1 MEKNILSHFIVTN
14 VYSSTTMYTEE
25 NTRIKKNN
33 RHGWAF
39 VLKFEGET
47 VYTQN
52 GREYTSDINN
62 VLILPKGCSYEWR
75 CTKAGH
81 FTIVEFDSDV
91 TCENIFC
98 FPVKN
103 GEKYLTRFQRIEYI
117 MALKETGYKL
127 EAMKEVY
134 STLQS
139 LVQSRNSYLPSD
151 KSAKI
156 TPALEYIAKNYA
168 KSITNEE
175 LASLTGMS
183 CVYFR
188 KTFTEV
194 MGESPIAYAHSL
206 RIKKAR
212 EMLKSDYSTISNI
225 AYSLGY
231 SNIYEFS
238 RDFKKHTGKPPSKY

>member
-1 MEKNILSHFIVTN
+1 MEKDILSNLIVTN
-14 VYSSTTMYTEE
+14 VYSSTTMYTEK
-25 NTRIKKNN
+25 NTGIKKNN

-47 VYTQN
+47 VYAQN
-52 GREYTSDINN
+52 GREYTSDINSI
-62 VLILPKGCSYEWR
+62 LILPKGCSYEWR
-75 CTKAGH
+75 CTKSGH

-91 TCENIFC
+91 TYDNIFR

-103 GEKYLTRFQRIEYI
+103 AEKYLTRFQRIEYI
-117 MALKETGYKL
+117 MTLKETGYIL

-134 STLQS
+134 STLQE
-139 LVQSRNSYLPSD
+139 LVHSPKNYLPSD

-156 TPALEYIAKNYA
+156 APALEYIAKNYT
-168 KSITNEE
+168 KPITNEE
-175 LASLTGMS
+175 LAHLTGMS

-188 KTFTEV
+188 KTFAEV

-212 EMLKSDYSTISNI
+212 EMLKSDYSSISNI

-238 RDFKKHTGKPPSKY
+238 RDFKKHTGKPPSRY

>member
-1 MEKNILSHFIVTN
+1 MDKEILSNLIVTN
-14 VYSSTTMYTEE
+14 VYSSTTMYTEK

-52 GREYTSDINN
+52 GREYTSDINSI
-62 VLILPKGCSYEWR
+62 LILPKGCSYEWK
-75 CTKAGH
+75 CTRSGH

-117 MALKETGYKL
+117 TTLKETGYIL

-134 STLQS
+134 SILQK
-139 LVQSRNSYLPSD
+139 LVQSPKNYLPSD
-151 KSAKI
+151 KSTKI
-156 TPALEYIAKNYA
+156 SPALEYIAKNYS
-168 KSITNEE
+168 KPITNEE
-175 LASLTGMS
+175 LARLTGMS

-194 MGESPIAYAHSL
+194 IGESPIAYAHSL

-212 EMLKSDYSTISNI
+212 EMLESDYSSISNI

-231 SNIYEFS
+231 SNIYDFS
-238 RDFKKHTGKPPSKY
+238 RDFKKHTGKSPSKY